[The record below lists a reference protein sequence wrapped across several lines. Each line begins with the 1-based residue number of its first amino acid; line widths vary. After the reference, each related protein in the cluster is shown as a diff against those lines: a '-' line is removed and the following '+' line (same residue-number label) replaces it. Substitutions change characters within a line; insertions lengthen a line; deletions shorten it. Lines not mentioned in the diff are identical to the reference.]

1 MQRGEFIAECV
12 EAVPVSRREAARV
25 EARDRVDGLI
35 GGRLLQIEL
44 RPDLV

>member
-1 MQRGEFIAECV
+1 V

-44 RPDLV
+44 RPDPV